1 MRRLKFCAL
10 VLCGMMSARCALSA
24 SELDDTIKKLPAQ
37 NAQAREILN
46 ASLFKD
52 TPATVGALSAM
63 LVEPG
68 AGDDRKARLA
78 LNTMAIYASRPGAD
92 PQRKQFAHTAAARL
106 DGKISDSAK
115 IFLLTQLR
123 LTAGDDEV
131 PAIAK
136 LLGEAEISEPA
147 AQTLLTINTPAARN
161 AVRAALANV
170 KGFQRAVVIT
180 ALGNLR
186 DKQAAAEILKD
197 AESADPVVQNAA
209 LHALANIGDAAVAPA
224 LKKAVDAA
232 GMDKWYER
240 SQATQAQITLA
251 QRLVEDGSKYVAAN
265 LSRELIQTRTDPK
278 ESYVQCAALNVLASA
293 LGLAAFNDIVN
304 SLNSESVEVRAA
316 ARNLAVG
323 LKGKDFVD
331 KRFVV
336 VPHADSATG
345 LFAAEMQGGGT
356 KLRLTLLEI
365 LRRRNDKSA
374 LTEIIEALKD
384 TDTSVRTA
392 AATALVIGDE
402 DTLSFLLEIL
412 KKDSKGNEDEQAAAR
427 VSLAHL
433 KGDGI
438 NAGIAAA
445 LKGAPVVLSK
455 ALIAA
460 LTDRAAV
467 ESLPVLVEA
476 AKNADSSVRLAG
488 LDSLGILGDTKTLPF
503 LLETINKENDKDER
517 LAAEKAAAAIASR
530 HEHSAT
536 AIGVI
541 SDAFKIAPEKGK
553 QALLRVLGKIGG
565 AEALAALK
573 PALKDNAA
581 EVADTAVRELAN
593 WPDASA
599 LETQLEVAKETASLP
614 HHVLTISG
622 YVRLL
627 GTQSKRPHSE
637 LVPLYLEALKIC
649 RRPDEKK
656 KIVSG
661 LQNLKSFEALKA
673 LEPLLEDAEL
683 KAEANGAYFNVAKEV
698 AKSNKKAA
706 GEAFKK
712 IIDGSASEQRK
723 KDAQA
728 ELDKIK

>member
-1 MRRLKFCAL
+1 MRRLKFCAFL
-10 VLCGMMSARCALSA
+10 FCGILSA
-24 SELDDTIKKLPAQ
+24 SELEDTIKKLPAQ
-37 NAQAREILN
+37 DPQVREALN
-46 ASLFKD
+46 AGLFKD

-68 AGDDRKARLA
+68 KGDDHKARLA
-78 LNTMAIYASRPGAD
+78 LITMAIAASKPGAD
-92 PQRKQFAHTAAARL
+92 EQRKQYARSAAAQL
-106 DGKISDSAK
+106 DGKLSDSAK
-115 IFLLTQLR
+115 IFLLIQLR

-136 LLGEAEISEPA
+136 LLGEAEVSEPA

-197 AESADPVVQNAA
+197 AESADEVVRNAA
-209 LHALANIGDAAVAPA
+209 LHALANIGVAAVAPA

-232 GMDKWYER
+232 GMDKGYER

-251 QRLVEDGSKYVAAN
+251 QRLVEDGKKDAAAN

-293 LGLAAFNDIVN
+293 LGQGAFGDIKAAL
-304 SLNSESVEVRAA
+304 SSESAEVRAA
-316 ARNLAVG
+316 ARNLAVALPG
-323 LKGKDFVD
+323 E
-331 KRFVV
+331 
-336 VPHADSATG
+336 AATG
-345 LFAAEMQGGGT
+345 IWALELAGAGS
-356 KLRLTLLEI
+356 KLRVDLLEV
-365 LRRRNDKSA
+365 LRRRGNKIV
-374 LTEIIEALKD
+374 LPEIVATLKD
-384 TDTSVRTA
+384 ADQSVRA
-392 AATALVIGDE
+392 AAASTLVIGGADALPVL
-402 DTLSFLLEIL
+402 LSIL
-412 KKDSKGNEDEQAAAR
+412 KKDSKGNEDEQSAAR
-427 VSLAHL
+427 VSLAQL

-445 LKGAPVVLSK
+445 LKGASPSFCK
-455 ALIAA
+455 FLIAA

-467 ESLPVLVEA
+467 ESLWVIVGAVQDE
-476 AKNADSSVRLAG
+476 DSSVRVAA
-488 LDSLGILGDTKTLPF
+488 LDSLGILGDTKTMPF
-503 LLETINKENDKDER
+503 LLAAINRENDKDER

-530 HEHSAT
+530 HEHSAA
-536 AIGVI
+536 AIGMI

-573 PALKDNAA
+573 PALKDNS
-581 EVADTAVRELAN
+581 VDVVDTAVRELAN
-593 WPDASA
+593 WPDSSA
-599 LETQLEVAKETASLP
+599 LDTQLEVAQETASVP
-614 HHVLTISG
+614 HHVLSISG

-627 GTQSKRPHSE
+627 GTQSKRAHKE
-637 LVPLYLEALKIC
+637 LVPLYLGALKIC

-656 KIVSG
+656 KVVSG
-661 LQNLKSFEALKA
+661 LQNLKSKEALNA
-673 LEPLLEDAEL
+673 LEPLLDDKEI

-698 AKSNKKAA
+698 AKHDKKAA

-712 IIDGSASEQRK
+712 IIGGNASEQRK

-728 ELDKIK
+728 ELDKLK